1 MNSISVIIVIA
12 SLTVLWVENSLADLN
27 RVVTY
32 AAGSFPR
39 GVGIGDF
46 DKDGDVDRSD
56 LAVFAADDRGSIP
69 IEEFA
74 ADFSR
79 MGCL

>member
-1 MNSISVIIVIA
+1 MG
-12 SLTVLWVENSLADLN
+12 
-27 RVVTY
+27 TY
-32 AAGSFPR
+32 K
-39 GVGIGDF
+39 GDF